1 MWQQSS
7 HFTSFSRHLTLPP
20 ISDAVDAGAGSRER
34 SDVNKIFPLILRSG
48 SLDQLIL
55 HPIHCIVISSDCCV
69 IRSGSG
75 AYSCVALSE
84 GAGEEARQT
93 AGNATILIT
102 ESVTYLDKVSAQH
115 PNAT

>member
-1 MWQQSS
+1 M
-7 HFTSFSRHLTLPP
+7 L
-20 ISDAVDAGAGSRER
+20 
-34 SDVNKIFPLILRSG
+34 
-48 SLDQLIL
+48 
-55 HPIHCIVISSDCCV
+55 SSDSCL

-102 ESVTYLDKVSAQH
+102 ESVTYLDKVSSDTH
-115 PNAT
+115 TR